1 MNECRDCGLPV
12 RFLLLGQQD
21 DGSNRWSPPLNV
33 ESREITE
40 RKAKTSEPF
49 AHQGYE
55 QTERFVLHDCPER
68 RAAKVRQDE
77 AAVMRQVRAR
87 QTDEAWDEALK
98 RDCPRCGAF
107 PEHRCLNLTDVRLK
121 RHPFQHTRHPHAER
135 LPFGWAEERTA

>member
-1 MNECRDCGLPV
+1 MSAEDRAERGRRMSRPDPLKDAHAALFAPTEHEV
-12 RFLLLGQQD
+12 R
-21 DGSNRWSPPLNV
+21 
-33 ESREITE
+33 
-40 RKAKTSEPF
+40 
-49 AHQGYE
+49 
-55 QTERFVLHDCPER
+55 R
-68 RAAKVRQDE
+68 RE